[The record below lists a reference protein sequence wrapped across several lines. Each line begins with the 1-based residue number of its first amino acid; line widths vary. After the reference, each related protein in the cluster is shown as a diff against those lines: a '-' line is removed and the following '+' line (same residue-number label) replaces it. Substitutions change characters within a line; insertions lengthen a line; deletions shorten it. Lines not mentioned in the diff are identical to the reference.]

1 MYGFLGKQ
9 RYDSFVRT
17 CRKVSPRST
26 LLSSGSRIRSFTK
39 HIIASFSTE
48 LWLSRLQYA
57 ISFPSSAVSSKCAC
71 AGDSLSLAIAC
82 ARAASMHTRMH
93 SDAEPCVQGDP
104 HKAFSRCNGFSVVY
118 YFEYSYN
125 LSRTCITPPPLLP
138 SLKYRKSVGNPIALP
153 IQKDDVLLRK
163 SIVREIVLTK
173 YHKRELP
180 NQSQTIVSSSV
191 QAGLAA

>member
-1 MYGFLGKQ
+1 MIYL
-9 RYDSFVRT
+9 YT

-26 LLSSGSRIRSFTK
+26 LFLSGSRIRSFTK
-39 HIIASFSTE
+39 DIIASFSTA
-48 LWLSRLQYA
+48 LWLSWLQYA

-93 SDAEPCVQGDP
+93 SDAEPCVQGGP
-104 HKAFSRCNGFSVVY
+104 HKAFTRCNGFSVVY

-153 IQKDDVLLRK
+153 KIQKDDVLLRK
-163 SIVREIVLTK
+163 WIVREKTK
-173 YHKRELP
+173 YRKRELP
-180 NQSQTIVSSSV
+180 NQSKTIVSSSV
-191 QAGLAA
+191 QAGLAV